1 MPFYDAE
8 DRLHLESLHFPVDE
22 IPPSIE
28 SQSHLIALVGN
39 LNVQF
44 YLSFMLYCKLQG
56 YNHTNIYVFKC
67 VYVKR

>member
-22 IPPSIE
+22 IPPLIG
-28 SQSHLIALVGN
+28 SQPYLIALVGN

-44 YLSFMLYCKLQG
+44 YLSFIANSKDIIILIFLY
-56 YNHTNIYVFKC
+56 V
-67 VYVKR
+67 